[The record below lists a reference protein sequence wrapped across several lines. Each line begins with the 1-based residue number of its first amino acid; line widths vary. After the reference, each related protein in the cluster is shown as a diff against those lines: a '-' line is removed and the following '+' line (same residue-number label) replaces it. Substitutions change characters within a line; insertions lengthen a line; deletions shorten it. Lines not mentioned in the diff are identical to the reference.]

1 MRLLAS
7 LCVIVLALSACD
19 APQPQIIAGVTLGA
33 AGRTGGAS
41 GSAGIQ
47 FLGGDGSSLDQA
59 LLIRGARGER
69 DGIQSEYDWL
79 AANRPGW
86 RAIAQ
91 SLVVNGSRKYD
102 VFHIAKGSQT
112 ADLFFDI
119 TEYFGKF

>member
-7 LCVIVLALSACD
+7 LLVIVLALSACD
-19 APQPQIIAGVTLGA
+19 APQPQTVAGVTLPGS
-33 AGRTGGAS
+33 GRTGSAS

-59 LLIRGARGER
+59 LLIHGARGES

-79 AANRPGW
+79 AAHRPGW
-86 RAIAQ
+86 RAHAQ
-91 SLVVNGSRKYD
+91 SLVVRGNRQYD
-102 VFHIAKGSQT
+102 VLHIVKGSQT